1 MTGQATTQ
9 ATANTTGAPGR
20 PAPAHAEVTGLTAR
34 STAPA
39 GRAQKGASPAAS
51 YQQDFPGRADQLS
64 QVRCE
69 IAAYLKDCP
78 AAADVVLIADELSA
92 NAIMHTQSRGSTLTV
107 RCHASPGQVRI
118 EVEDLG
124 GPWRQRRNPGD
135 RPHGLD
141 IIQALTGPEQW
152 GTQVTGTGGRI
163 VWARLTW

>member
-1 MTGQATTQ
+1 
-9 ATANTTGAPGR
+9 
-20 PAPAHAEVTGLTAR
+20 VTAR
-34 STAPA
+34 PPAPA
-39 GRAQKGASPAAS
+39 GRPWQGASPAAS
-51 YQQDFPGRADQLS
+51 YQRAFHGQADQLS
-64 QVRCE
+64 QVRRE
-69 IAAYLKDCP
+69 IAAYLQDCP
-78 AAADVVLIADELSA
+78 AADDVVLIADELSA
-92 NAIMHTQSRGSTLTV
+92 NAIMHTQSRGSTFTV

-124 GPWRQRRNPGD
+124 GPWRPRNPGD